1 MGSIFATIVQYL
13 SHHKRLFWGVIGG
26 LILFI
31 AFSLSRLSFTE
42 DITSIIPN
50 DSRIEQ
56 VNVILK
62 HSNLSDRLI
71 FHFYGKEGQAV
82 STDSLIAFAEPIM
95 AALEADTSRVKEV
108 LFRMDES
115 MYLSLYDYFYQHLPF
130 YLDSADYARIEEN
143 LQPDNLQAT
152 LRKNFMS
159 LVSPAGVATKKYIF
173 KDPLSLTP
181 HALKR
186 FEKFK
191 IDDNFTVINS
201 SVFTADEQH
210 LLAFIM
216 PVYGSS
222 NTAKNKVLIERI
234 DQLLEQYAAHPTIGM
249 EYYGGTAV
257 AVANAHRIQYDIML
271 TVTAAM
277 IILTLL
283 FFLMFRRIRIFA
295 LMAFPVILGAGLALS
310 VLHYMEGEISAIALG
325 VGAVLLG
332 IAVDYSL
339 HFFTHLRDNRNVKA
353 TVKSIAEPMIMSSL
367 TTGGTFICLFV
378 VRSKALNQ
386 LGLFAALSVLFAA
399 FFVLTLVPV
408 LLQRKVFRSGW
419 ERKYKET
426 RLDRFAA
433 YDFERNRWLVTLVAL
448 ISLVMVFLPNKVH
461 FNSDIGSLNYLSPK
475 LKQAET
481 NLESFS
487 AQTLG
492 AVYMVTTGATRDVA
506 LQKSEALAADLDSLQ
521 AMGIIRER
529 TSATDLLLSEAVQ
542 QQKLNQWNA
551 FWQRMD
557 RQQVKAQMI
566 EYGQAFHFKEQ
577 AFSAF
582 YQWIDQPFQTI
593 QRADQA
599 PLEQLF
605 LKNYLN
611 ETEQEVSIITLLK
624 VDQAHKKSFYAHF
637 EQHPDVLVFDRQYFV
652 NQFFDVLNEDFSL
665 LVAVSMILVFVVL
678 LLFFG
683 RVELAIVAF
692 IPLFISWN
700 WTLGLMKL
708 LGVEFNIF
716 NVIIST
722 FIFGLGIDYCI
733 FLMKGLMDE
742 HKYGQFQL
750 KPYRLSVILSAVT
763 TIVGIG
769 VLLFAQHP
777 ALKSIA
783 LVSVLGILSVV
794 VVSFTLLPLL
804 FRTLVKVKGKL
815 RIQPITA
822 QNFTISISTLA
833 FFVVGSLILT
843 VTIPVFWLL
852 PLPRK
857 TVKYLFHGLITA
869 NMRFI
874 VYAIG
879 PVKQRFINK
888 EKLNF
893 DQPSV
898 LIANHLSHLDL
909 AFLLMLHPKMIVMT
923 NKWVWNSPF
932 YGLAV
937 RFADYYP
944 AFKGIDHDVAKLQ
957 KKVREGYS
965 ILVFPEG
972 TRSDDGT
979 IKRFHQGAFW
989 LADHLKLD
997 IQPILIHGLDDCMHK
1012 HEFFMRG
1019 GPITMK
1025 ILDRK
1030 PVQHIEVRESY
1041 RPQAKTMRQYMTAEF
1056 NLLKKEIETP
1066 DYYRPQ
1072 LFSRYT
1078 YKGPVLEWYM
1088 KVKVRLEKNYQF
1100 FNDLIPSRGTITDIG
1115 CGYGFLSGMLALTSS
1130 LRQIRGVDYDREK
1143 IAVAQ
1148 QAFVDKDNVSFEYKD
1163 VTRDELPASDV
1174 FVINDVLHYFP
1185 REEQDKLIE
1194 KCMHCLNDQGMI
1206 IIRDADSDLE
1216 ERTKVTRRTEFF
1228 STRFFRFNKT
1238 NYKELSYTSGRAIE
1252 AIAQRNNF
1260 SCERIDNARFTSNV
1274 VFILRPS
1281 TKKVDHATI

>member
-1 MGSIFATIVQYL
+1 MGSIFAAIVQFL
-13 SHHKRLFWGVIGG
+13 SHHRRMFWSVIAG

-56 VNVILK
+56 VNVVLK
-62 HSNLSDRLI
+62 HSNLSDRII
-71 FHFYGKEGQAV
+71 FHFYGKEGQPV
-82 STDSLIAFAEPIM
+82 STDSLIAFAGPIM
-95 AALEADTSRVKEV
+95 EALEADTSRVKEV
-108 LFRMDES
+108 LFKMDES
-115 MYLSLYDYFYQHLPF
+115 MYLSLYDYFYNHLPF
-130 YLDSADYARIEEN
+130 YLDSADYVRIEEN
-143 LQPDNLQAT
+143 LQSENLKTT

-159 LVSPAGVATKKYIF
+159 LVSPAGVATKKFIF
-173 KDPLSLTP
+173 KDPLSMTP

-186 FEKFK
+186 LEKFK
-191 IDDNFTVINS
+191 IDDNFKVINS

-216 PVYGSS
+216 PVFGSG

-234 DQLLEQYAAHPTIGM
+234 DQLLELYATHPTIGV

-339 HFFTHLRDNRNVKA
+339 HFFTHLRDNRSVKA

-386 LGLFAALSVLFAA
+386 LGLFAALSVIFAA

-419 ERKYKET
+419 EKKYNET
-426 RLDRFAA
+426 RLDRFAG
-433 YDFERNRWLVTLVAL
+433 YDFERNRWLVLVVAV
-448 ISLVMVFLPNKVH
+448 ISLVMVFMPNKVH
-461 FNSDIGSLNYLSPK
+461 FNSDIGSLNYLSPR
-475 LKQAET
+475 LKKAET

-492 AVYMVTTGATRDVA
+492 AVYMVTTGATREEA
-506 LQKSEALAADLDSLQ
+506 LQKSEALTADLDSLQ
-521 AMGIIRER
+521 EIGIIRER
-529 TSATDLLLSEAVQ
+529 TSATDLLLSEEVQ
-542 QQKLNQWNA
+542 QQKLDQWNM
-551 FWQRMD
+551 FWDRMG
-557 RQQVKAQMI
+557 REQVREQMI
-566 EYGQAFHFKEQ
+566 EYGKAFHFKEK

-582 YQWIDQPFQTI
+582 YQWMDHPFDYIQPK
-593 QRADQA
+593 DQA

-611 ETEQEVSIITLLK
+611 ETEEEVSIITLLK
-624 VDQAHKKSFYAHF
+624 IDPEHKESFYAHF
-637 EQHPDVLVFDRQYFV
+637 NHHKEVLVFDRQYFV
-652 NQFFDVLNEDFSL
+652 NQFFDVLNEDFSI

-683 RVELAIVAF
+683 RIELAIVAF

-742 HKYGQFQL
+742 HKYGQFHL
-750 KPYRLSVILSAVT
+750 KPYRLSVILSAIT
-763 TIVGIG
+763 TVVGIG

-804 FRTLVKVKGKL
+804 FRSLIFYKRKK
-815 RIQPITA
+815 RYQPITA
-822 QNFTISISTLA
+822 QNFIVSIVTLLV
-833 FFVVGSLILT
+833 FVAGSMLLT
-843 VTIPVFWLL
+843 LMIPVMWIL
-852 PLPRK
+852 PLRRRS
-857 TVKYLFHGLITA
+857 VKALFHRFIYG

-874 VYAIG
+874 KFVAA
-879 PVKQRFINK
+879 PVRRKLIDL

-898 LIANHLSHLDL
+898 IIANHLSHLDL
-909 AFLLMLHPKMIVMT
+909 SLVLLLNPKMVIMT
-923 NKWVWNSPF
+923 NKWVWNSVF
-932 YGLAV
+932 FGCAV

-944 AFKGIDHDVAKLQ
+944 AFKGIDHNLGRLQRKVAQ
-957 KKVREGYS
+957 GYS
-965 ILVFPEG
+965 IMVFPEG
-972 TRSDDGT
+972 TRSADGVMS
-979 IKRFHQGAFW
+979 RFQQGAFY
-989 LADHLKLD
+989 LADKLNLD
-997 IQPILIHGLDDCMHK
+997 VQPVLIHGVDDCLHK
-1012 HEFFMRG
+1012 HEFFLRAGQM
-1019 GPITMK
+1019 TLK
-1025 ILDRK
+1025 ALDRQ
-1030 PVQHIEVRESY
+1030 PVQHIEEGQSY
-1041 RPQAKTMRQYMTAEF
+1041 RPQARVMRQYMMAEQKV
-1056 NLLKKEIETP
+1056 LKQEIETP
-1066 DYYRPQ
+1066 AYYRTQ
-1072 LFSRYT
+1072 LFSRYI

-1100 FNDLIPSRGTITDIG
+1100 FHDLIPNDAIITDIG
-1115 CGYGFLSGMLALTSS
+1115 CGYGFLSGMLALCSDKRTI
-1130 LRQIRGVDYDREK
+1130 LGVDYDAEK

-1148 QAFVDKDNVSFEYKD
+1148 QAYVDKNNVRFEYKD
-1163 VTRDELPASDV
+1163 VTRDGLSTSDV

-1185 REEQDKLIE
+1185 QEKQVSLIE
-1194 KCMHCLNDQGMI
+1194 KCMGNLSESGMI

-1216 ERTKVTRRTEFF
+1216 ERTKVTKRTEFF

-1238 NYKELSYTSGRAIE
+1238 NFESLSYTSGKTIE
-1252 AIAQRNNF
+1252 AIAKRNNF
-1260 SCERIDNARFTSNV
+1260 LFERIDNARFTSNV
-1274 VFILRPS
+1274 VFILKPQPK
-1281 TKKVDHATI
+1281 TMDDATL